1 MDWENHGERALFQ
14 NAEQRDMNER
24 LRAIEEELAKLHNPE
39 EIELETP
46 RLDDDQ
52 LHDLIDQCVTSLS
65 RASIS
70 RTSFNTESRYSFA
83 DTESI
88 IDGNQSVDGTNDNT
102 PRSARQEMFDNPPR
116 LAPEVLQQLLS
127 EAYNPLSKQLSTLK
141 EEDCEDDEG
150 TPIPADVWKLISM
163 EKIEE
168 SSDSSDASKIEK
180 DNKVNTNSRMN
191 HVNDIQKSSSRQ
203 NSYDDFQNQSGAKN
217 GFKSLSR
224 NSSSSSL
231 NGANIDTRM
240 DSKPLKLPEIDP
252 TGTLVTQGLNNQRL
266 SNSNQRPGSSNSS
279 KTPINMVRNSLSDS
293 KIDNSQPNSRLE
305 IMSLDGDYMTPRPPS
320 GEKRETGSASKSR
333 TLTPANRPVT

>member
-1 MDWENHGERALFQ
+1 
-14 NAEQRDMNER
+14 
-24 LRAIEEELAKLHNPE
+24 
-39 EIELETP
+39 
-46 RLDDDQ
+46 
-52 LHDLIDQCVTSLS
+52 
-65 RASIS
+65 
-70 RTSFNTESRYSFA
+70 
-83 DTESI
+83 
-88 IDGNQSVDGTNDNT
+88 
-102 PRSARQEMFDNPPR
+102 
-116 LAPEVLQQLLS
+116 
-127 EAYNPLSKQLSTLK
+127 
-141 EEDCEDDEG
+141 
-150 TPIPADVWKLISM
+150 M

-168 SSDSSDASKIEK
+168 SPDSSDALKIEK
-180 DNKVNTNSRMN
+180 DNKLNTSSRMN

-266 SNSNQRPGSSNSS
+266 SNSNQRPGSGNSV
-279 KTPINMVRNSLSDS
+279 KTPINMVRNSFSDS